1 MGEDKQ
7 LAESLP
13 AGLITMLLTGY
24 LTTIRRLET
33 LLGLTLA
40 CWLIT
45 IVAFVIY
52 LFCR

>member
-24 LTTIRRLET
+24 LTTIIQVQT
-33 LLGLTLA
+33 TATGIVNNASIVVIKLA
-40 CWLIT
+40 
-45 IVAFVIY
+45 
-52 LFCR
+52 